1 MIQIRKEGVEMS
13 SNKSKEKKNVLSRH
27 LRQNRRV
34 PIFVVARTARRVS
47 RNVKARNWRT
57 SKLKIKQK

>member
-1 MIQIRKEGVEMS
+1 MS
-13 SNKSKEKKNVLSRH
+13 SNKSKEKKNVLSKH

-57 SKLKIKQK
+57 SKLKIKVK